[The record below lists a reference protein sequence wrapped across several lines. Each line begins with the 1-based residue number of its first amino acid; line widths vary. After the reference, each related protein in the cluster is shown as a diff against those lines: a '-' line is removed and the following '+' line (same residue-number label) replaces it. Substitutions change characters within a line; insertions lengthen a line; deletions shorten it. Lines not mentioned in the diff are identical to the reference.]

1 MQKKFTGYW
10 YVETDPREVS
20 HQAIKDRIHH
30 EGPLSTRAFDTK
42 IKGEKTMWKRP
53 PHKKALDYMWYSGEL
68 TTSHR
73 ENFVKFY
80 DLTHRVIPARIYD
93 QHHSDAEQID
103 WLCHAAL
110 DRLGFG
116 TIKDIQKFWDAVDRA
131 EVGAWIEK
139 TPSLIPIKIESH
151 DGAWTESFAPA
162 NIENRLAEI
171 TTPTSRLRIINPFDP
186 AIRDR
191 ARLKRLFGM
200 DYKIEI
206 FVPAAKRTY
215 GYYVYPML
223 EGDKFIG
230 RIEIKADRKAG
241 VLRVHQIWLQP
252 ETKWTT
258 ARNDKLTSEL
268 ARMARFIGVTDIE
281 WLCEF

>member
-1 MQKKFTGYW
+1 
-10 YVETDPREVS
+10 
-20 HQAIKDRIHH
+20 
-30 EGPLSTRAFDTK
+30 
-42 IKGEKTMWKRP
+42 
-53 PHKKALDYMWYSGEL
+53 
-68 TTSHR
+68 
-73 ENFVKFY
+73 
-80 DLTHRVIPARIYD
+80 
-93 QHHSDAEQID
+93 
-103 WLCHAAL
+103 
-110 DRLGFG
+110 
-116 TIKDIQKFWDAVDRA
+116 VDRA

-139 TPSLIPIKIESH
+139 TPSLIPIEIESH
-151 DGAWTESFAPA
+151 NGAWTESFAPA

-191 ARLKRLFGM
+191 IRLKRLFGM

-206 FVPAAKRTY
+206 FVPAAKRIY

-230 RIEIKADRKAG
+230 RIEIKADRKAN
-241 VLRVHQIWLQP
+241 VLRVHQIWLEP
-252 ETKWTT
+252 KTKWTT

-281 WLCEF
+281 WLCEV